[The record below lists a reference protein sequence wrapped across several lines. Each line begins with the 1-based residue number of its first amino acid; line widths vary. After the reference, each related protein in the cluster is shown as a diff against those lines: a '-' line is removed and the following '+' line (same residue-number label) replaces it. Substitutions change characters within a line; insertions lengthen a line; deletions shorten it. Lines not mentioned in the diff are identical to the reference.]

1 MSEFFYNSSMF
12 HIKNFIILKKKIFNL
27 NPDVNILVVS
37 KNQTMDKLKPLMNMK
52 QIHFGENKVQEAKLK
67 WSNIKADFIDLK
79 LHFIGNLQSN
89 KAKDAFEIFDYI
101 HSLDNEKLA
110 KIFNQ
115 LESNSNKKIKYFIQV
130 NLGNEEQKGGV
141 KIEHINEFIKFC
153 LLDLKLNVIGLMC
166 IPPAT
171 ANAEQFFKKLGEIAK
186 KNNLTELSMGMSNDY
201 EDAIKHGSTFVRI
214 GSKIFS
220 GEIIE

>member
-1 MSEFFYNSSMF
+1 MF

-89 KAKDAFEIFDYI
+89 KAKDAFEIFDYV

-115 LESNSNKKIKYFIQV
+115 LESNSDKKIKYFVQV
-130 NLGNEEQKGGV
+130 NLGNEEQKSGV
-141 KIEHINEFIKFC
+141 KIERVGEFIKFC
-153 LLDLKLNVIGLMC
+153 SLDLKLNIIGLMC
-166 IPPAT
+166 IPPVS
-171 ANAEQFFKKLGEIAK
+171 ANAEQFFKKLAELSK
-186 KNNLTELSMGMSNDY
+186 KNNLLDLSMGMSNDY
-201 EDAIKHGSTFVRI
+201 EDAIKHGSTYVRI
-214 GSKIFS
+214 GSRIFN

>member
-1 MSEFFYNSSMF
+1 MF

-201 EDAIKHGSTFVRI
+201 EGAIKHGSTFVRI

>member
-1 MSEFFYNSSMF
+1 MF

-153 LLDLKLNVIGLMC
+153 LLDLKLSVIGLMC
-166 IPPAT
+166 IPPAI
-171 ANAEQFFKKLGEIAK
+171 ANAEQFFKKLCEIAK

-214 GSKIFS
+214 GNKIFS

>member
-1 MSEFFYNSSMF
+1 MS
-12 HIKNFIILKKKIFNL
+12 HIKNFIILKKKILNL

-37 KNQTMDKLKPLMNMK
+37 KNQTMNKLKPLINMQ

-67 WSNIKADFIDLK
+67 WNNIKADFIDLK

-115 LESNSNKKIKYFIQV
+115 LENNSDKKIKYFVQV
-130 NLGNEEQKGGV
+130 NLGNEEQKSGI
-141 KIEHINEFIKFC
+141 KIEHVDEFIKFC
-153 LLDLKLNVIGLMC
+153 SLDLKLNIIGLMC
-166 IPPAT
+166 IPPVS
-171 ANAEQFFKKLGEIAK
+171 ANPEQFFKKLAEISK
-186 KNNLTELSMGMSNDY
+186 KNNLTDLSMGMSNDY
-201 EDAIKHGSTFVRI
+201 EDAIKHGSTYVRI
-214 GSKIFS
+214 GSKIFN

>member
-1 MSEFFYNSSMF
+1 MS
-12 HIKNFIILKKKIFNL
+12 HIKNFIILKKKILNL

-37 KNQTMDKLKPLMNMK
+37 KNQTMNKLKPLINMQ

-67 WSNIKADFIDLK
+67 WNNIKADFTDLK

-115 LESNSNKKIKYFIQV
+115 LENNSDKKIKYFVQV
-130 NLGNEEQKGGV
+130 NLGNEEQKSGV
-141 KIEHINEFIKFC
+141 KIEHVDEFIKFC
-153 LLDLKLNVIGLMC
+153 SLDLKLNVIGLMC
-166 IPPAT
+166 IPPVS
-171 ANAEQFFKKLGEIAK
+171 ANAVESFKKLAEVAK
-186 KNNLTELSMGMSNDY
+186 KNNLIELSMGMSNDY
-201 EDAIKHGSTFVRI
+201 EDAIKHGSTYVRI
-214 GSKIFS
+214 GSKIFN
-220 GEIIE
+220 GKITE

>member
-1 MSEFFYNSSMF
+1 MS
-12 HIKNFIILKKKIFNL
+12 HIKNFIILKKKILNL

-37 KNQTMDKLKPLMNMK
+37 KNQTMNKLKPLINMQ

-67 WSNIKADFIDLK
+67 WNNIKADFTDLK
-79 LHFIGNLQSN
+79 IHFIGNLQSN

-115 LESNSNKKIKYFIQV
+115 LENNSDKKIKYFVQV
-130 NLGNEEQKGGV
+130 NLGNEEQKSGV
-141 KIEHINEFIKFC
+141 KIEHVDEFIKFC
-153 LLDLKLNVIGLMC
+153 SLDLKLNIIGLMC
-166 IPPAT
+166 IPPLS
-171 ANAEQFFKKLGEIAK
+171 ANAEQFFKKLAEISK
-186 KNNLTELSMGMSNDY
+186 KNNLIDLSMGMSNDY
-201 EDAIKHGSTFVRI
+201 EDAIKHGSTYVRI
-214 GSKIFS
+214 GSKIFN